1 MWEKAVCNASPLIF
15 LAKIQNLEFLSAYEL
30 FIPSQVGKEIM
41 RGLKS
46 KKEDA
51 KLIIEY
57 LKDNNIKPV
66 KIKPLKDLPDFLGP
80 GEEAVISLAI
90 RENIK
95 RVFIDEAKARIV
107 ARFKGLHPKGT
118 LGILWDA
125 YKARKIDRENTE
137 LLVLDLVQKG
147 YRIKEEILIEFLK
160 RLKNEKMKG

>member
-1 MWEKAVCNASPLIF
+1 MSG
-15 LAKIQNLEFLSAYEL
+15 LE
-30 FIPSQVGKEIM
+30 G
-41 RGLKS
+41 

-51 KLIIEY
+51 ELIIKY

-80 GEEAVISLAI
+80 GERAVISLAI

-107 ARFKGLHPKGT
+107 ARFKKLKPKGT

-125 YKARKIDRENTE
+125 YKAGLIDRETTE
-137 LLVLDLVQKG
+137 FLSLDLVQKG
-147 YRIKEEILIEFLK
+147 YRIREEILIEFLK
-160 RLKNEKMKG
+160 RLRQITSSLNWGFQNSIWKEPR